1 MAFHPNALTG
11 FIAETPT
18 SRIKP
23 ILTRAMIEADDLC
36 MNHQSIAPLLASI
49 WKYSS
54 SCVSSTPTAVELA
67 AGHRYW
73 LPCGCLAEE
82 WITFFTFAEGW
93 LDLAPPGVRSAYEE
107 DLVDNFGVWPSFA
120 RTMQDETSLS
130 TNYDWFLPGELSE
143 QLAPRCSH
151 SQHLT
156 HSQTPRVAEKTPY
169 PDVARDPSN
178 GTTLK
183 DGYGQPNL
191 ARRNITDTT
200 GLRKGL
206 LLGQLSET
214 SPHALRQSSAAPVG
228 LSVQSFPFPAV
239 VAPQRLSSAHP
250 TQHVPQARPLLA
262 PAQSAQQASQG
273 NMQPAS
279 ALVPGPHQGQ
289 HSVAQVP
296 VFPLRS
302 IRSGA
307 AAFEQNPAA
316 PPVFHQLLQAKGITT
331 AGFRP
336 GSELPP
342 GNNNT
347 AWSAERIRAF
357 VEIEGKSIQR
367 LPSLAFS
374 VHGTEMTNFR
384 TPASVDMRCC
394 PFETSIEEMF
404 TASATSV

>member
-1 MAFHPNALTG
+1 MAFHPNASTD
-11 FIAETPT
+11 FIAATPT
-18 SRIKP
+18 SRMKP
-23 ILTRAMIEADDLC
+23 ILTRAMIEADDFC
-36 MNHQSIAPLLASI
+36 MNHQTIAPLLACI

-54 SCVSSTPTAVELA
+54 RDVSSTPTAVEMA

-120 RTMQDETSLS
+120 RVMQDETRLS
-130 TNYDWFLPGELSE
+130 THYDWFLPGELSE
-143 QLAPRCSH
+143 HLGPRCSH

-183 DGYGQPNL
+183 YGYGQPNS
-191 ARRNITDTT
+191 ARRNITEIT
-200 GLRKGL
+200 GLKRGL

-214 SPHALRQSSAAPVG
+214 SPRALRQSSAAPVG
-228 LSVQSFPFPAV
+228 LSVQSFPFSAV
-239 VAPQRLSSAHP
+239 VALQRLSSAHP
-250 TQHVPQARPLLA
+250 TQHVPQTRPLLA

-279 ALVPGPHQGQ
+279 AQVPGPHQGQ

-296 VFPLRS
+296 MFPLRS